1 LEEKAMRCN
10 NCGTENQNGSKFCR
24 GCGAVMNGMKAA
36 PQFNVQAQADRA
48 GSGSKGIKHLIIFLI
63 GAVMVAGG
71 VVLMLKPDL
80 FTKVSDNSNVGGT
93 MNMISL
99 ALLIVGGLFVVDSI
113 FSLFRK
119 KK

>member
-1 LEEKAMRCN
+1 MRCN

-24 GCGAVMNGMKAA
+24 GCGAAMNGMEAA

-71 VVLMLKPDL
+71 LILMMKPDL
-80 FTKVSDNSNVGGT
+80 FTKVSDNSNLGGA